1 MTLLNVKNLKAW
13 YGDSQALF
21 GINLK
26 AEQGQMVALLG
37 RNGMGKSTTIKAI
50 CGMINKMEG
59 EVFFQDQL
67 VLKKPSYE
75 IAKLG
80 FGLVPEGRRVFTNL
94 TVYENLICSA
104 RKGYWTTDRLKL
116 IFPRLNERLD
126 QMASSLSGGE
136 QQMLALARALCIEPS
151 LLLLDEPTE
160 GLQPSMISLIRKSIL
175 ELKNQG
181 VAILL
186 VEQRVEAILSIA
198 DEILVI
204 ENGSIVYTAEAN
216 EVVKDHKK
224 LYSFLRV

>member
-1 MTLLNVKNLKAW
+1 MTLLNVINLKAW

-50 CGMINKMEG
+50 CGMMNKIEG

-104 RKGYWTTDRLKL
+104 RKGYWTTERLKL

-136 QQMLALARALCIEPS
+136 QQMLSIGRALMTNPK
-151 LLLLDEPTE
+151 LLILDEATE
-160 GLQPSMISLIRKSIL
+160 GLSPNIRSEIWSVISEIKKQGISIILIDKYLQKIKALADYLYILQRGKNVWEGMSKSLDSRTI
-175 ELKNQG
+175 KKY
-181 VAILL
+181 
-186 VEQRVEAILSIA
+186 LSI
-198 DEILVI
+198 
-204 ENGSIVYTAEAN
+204 
-216 EVVKDHKK
+216 
-224 LYSFLRV
+224 

>member
-50 CGMINKMEG
+50 SGMINKIEG
-59 EVFFQDQL
+59 EVVFQDQF

-136 QQMLALARALCIEPS
+136 QQMLSIGRALMTNPK
-151 LLLLDEPTE
+151 LLILDEATE
-160 GLQPSMISLIRKSIL
+160 GLSPTIRSEIWKVIEVLKEKSSSIL
-175 ELKNQG
+175 IIDKSLRQLLDLADNFY
-181 VAILL
+181 ILEKGKTVWNGSSKRL
-186 VEQRVEAILSIA
+186 TSSIA
-198 DEILVI
+198 QE
-204 ENGSIVYTAEAN
+204 
-216 EVVKDHKK
+216 
-224 LYSFLRV
+224 FLGV

>member
-37 RNGMGKSTTIKAI
+37 RNGMGKSTTIKSI
-50 CGMINKMEG
+50 CGMMNKIEG

-104 RKGYWTTDRLKL
+104 RKGYWTTEKLKL

-136 QQMLALARALCIEPS
+136 QQMLSIGRALMTNPK
-151 LLLLDEPTE
+151 LLILDEATE
-160 GLQPSMISLIRKSIL
+160 GLSPNIRSEIWSVISEIKKQGISIILIDKYLQKIKALADYLYIL
-175 ELKNQG
+175 QRGKNVWEG
-181 VAILL
+181 MNKNLDSSTVKKY
-186 VEQRVEAILSIA
+186 LSI
-198 DEILVI
+198 
-204 ENGSIVYTAEAN
+204 
-216 EVVKDHKK
+216 
-224 LYSFLRV
+224 

>member
-21 GINLK
+21 GIHIK

-50 CGMINKMEG
+50 CGMMNKIEG

-80 FGLVPEGRRVFTNL
+80 FGLVPEGRRIFTNL

-104 RKGYWTTDRLKL
+104 RKGYWTTERLKL

-136 QQMLALARALCIEPS
+136 QQMLSIGRALMTNPK
-151 LLLLDEPTE
+151 LLILDEATE
-160 GLQPSMISLIRKSIL
+160 GLSPNIRSEIWSVISEIKKQGISIILIDKYLQKIKSLADYLYIL
-175 ELKNQG
+175 QRGKNVWEG
-181 VAILL
+181 SSKNLDNRTIKKY
-186 VEQRVEAILSIA
+186 LSI
-198 DEILVI
+198 
-204 ENGSIVYTAEAN
+204 
-216 EVVKDHKK
+216 
-224 LYSFLRV
+224 

>member
-50 CGMINKMEG
+50 CGMMNKIEG

-104 RKGYWTTDRLKL
+104 RKGYWTTERLKL

-136 QQMLALARALCIEPS
+136 QQMLSIGRALMTNPK
-151 LLLLDEPTE
+151 LLILDEATE
-160 GLQPSMISLIRKSIL
+160 GLSPNIRSEIWSVISEIKKQGISIILIDKYLQKIKSL
-175 ELKNQG
+175 ADYLYVLQRGKNVWEG
-181 VAILL
+181 SSKSLDSRAVKKY
-186 VEQRVEAILSIA
+186 LSI
-198 DEILVI
+198 
-204 ENGSIVYTAEAN
+204 
-216 EVVKDHKK
+216 
-224 LYSFLRV
+224 

>member
-50 CGMINKMEG
+50 CGMMNKIEG

-75 IAKLG
+75 IANLG

-104 RKGYWTTDRLKL
+104 RKGYWTTERLKL

-136 QQMLALARALCIEPS
+136 QQMLSIGRALMTNPK
-151 LLLLDEPTE
+151 LLILDEATE
-160 GLQPSMISLIRKSIL
+160 GLSPNIRSEIWSVISEIKKQGISIILIDKYLQKIKSLADYLYIL
-175 ELKNQG
+175 QRGKNVWQG
-181 VAILL
+181 TSKNLDNRTIKKY
-186 VEQRVEAILSIA
+186 LSI
-198 DEILVI
+198 
-204 ENGSIVYTAEAN
+204 
-216 EVVKDHKK
+216 
-224 LYSFLRV
+224 

>member
-21 GINLK
+21 GINIK

-50 CGMINKMEG
+50 CGMMNKIEG

-80 FGLVPEGRRVFTNL
+80 FGLVPEGRRIFTNL

-104 RKGYWTTDRLKL
+104 RKGYWTTERLKL
-116 IFPRLNERLD
+116 IFPRLNERLN

-136 QQMLALARALCIEPS
+136 QQMLSIGRALMTNPK
-151 LLLLDEPTE
+151 LLILDEATE
-160 GLQPSMISLIRKSIL
+160 GLSPNIRSEIWSVISEIKKQGISIILIDKYLQKIKSLSDYLYIL
-175 ELKNQG
+175 QRGKNVWEG
-181 VAILL
+181 SSKNLDNRTIKKY
-186 VEQRVEAILSIA
+186 LSI
-198 DEILVI
+198 
-204 ENGSIVYTAEAN
+204 
-216 EVVKDHKK
+216 
-224 LYSFLRV
+224 

>member
-50 CGMINKMEG
+50 CGMINKIEG
-59 EVFFQDQL
+59 EVFFQDQF

-80 FGLVPEGRRVFTNL
+80 FGLVPEGRRIFTNL

-136 QQMLALARALCIEPS
+136 QQMLSIGRALMTNPK
-151 LLLLDEPTE
+151 LLILDEATE
-160 GLQPSMISLIRKSIL
+160 GLSPNLRSEIWSVISEIKKQGISIILIDKYLQKIKSLADYLYIL
-175 ELKNQG
+175 QRGKNVWQG
-181 VAILL
+181 TSKNLDNRTIKKY
-186 VEQRVEAILSIA
+186 LSI
-198 DEILVI
+198 
-204 ENGSIVYTAEAN
+204 
-216 EVVKDHKK
+216 
-224 LYSFLRV
+224 

>member
-50 CGMINKMEG
+50 CGMMNKIEG
-59 EVFFQDQL
+59 EVYFQDQL

-104 RKGYWTTDRLKL
+104 RKGYWTIDRLKL

-136 QQMLALARALCIEPS
+136 QQMLSIGRALMTNPK
-151 LLLLDEPTE
+151 LLILDEATE
-160 GLQPSMISLIRKSIL
+160 GLSPNLRSEIWSIISEIKKQGISIILIDKYLQKIKSLADYLYIL
-175 ELKNQG
+175 QRGKNVWQG
-181 VAILL
+181 TSKNLDNRTIKKY
-186 VEQRVEAILSIA
+186 LSI
-198 DEILVI
+198 
-204 ENGSIVYTAEAN
+204 
-216 EVVKDHKK
+216 
-224 LYSFLRV
+224 

>member
-50 CGMINKMEG
+50 CGMMNKIEG

-94 TVYENLICSA
+94 TVNENLICSA

-136 QQMLALARALCIEPS
+136 QQMLSIGRALMTNPK
-151 LLLLDEPTE
+151 LLILDEATE
-160 GLQPSMISLIRKSIL
+160 GLAPNLRSEIWSVIPEIKKQGISIILIDKYLQKIKTLADYLYILQRGKNVWEGMSKSLDSSTI
-175 ELKNQG
+175 KKY
-181 VAILL
+181 
-186 VEQRVEAILSIA
+186 LSI
-198 DEILVI
+198 
-204 ENGSIVYTAEAN
+204 
-216 EVVKDHKK
+216 
-224 LYSFLRV
+224 

>member
-50 CGMINKMEG
+50 CGMINKIEG
-59 EVFFQDQL
+59 EVFFQDQFI
-67 VLKKPSYE
+67 LKKPSYE
-75 IAKLG
+75 IATLG

-104 RKGYWTTDRLKL
+104 RKGFWTIDRMKL

-136 QQMLALARALCIEPS
+136 QQMLSIGRALMTNPK
-151 LLLLDEPTE
+151 LLILDEATE
-160 GLQPSMISLIRKSIL
+160 GLSPNLRNEIWSVISEIK
-175 ELKNQG
+175 KQG
-181 VAILL
+181 VSIILIDKYL
-186 VEQRVEAILSIA
+186 HKIKLLADYLYILQRGKNVWEGNSKSLNSRTIKKYLSI
-198 DEILVI
+198 
-204 ENGSIVYTAEAN
+204 
-216 EVVKDHKK
+216 
-224 LYSFLRV
+224 

>member
-50 CGMINKMEG
+50 CGMMNKIEG

-67 VLKKPSYE
+67 VLNKPSYE

-104 RKGYWTTDRLKL
+104 RKGYWTTERLKL

-136 QQMLALARALCIEPS
+136 QQMLSIGRALMTNPK
-151 LLLLDEPTE
+151 LLILDEATE
-160 GLQPSMISLIRKSIL
+160 GLSPNIRSEIWSVISEIKKQGISIILIDKYLQKIKTLADYLYILQRGKNVWEGMSKSLDSSTI
-175 ELKNQG
+175 KKY
-181 VAILL
+181 
-186 VEQRVEAILSIA
+186 LSI
-198 DEILVI
+198 
-204 ENGSIVYTAEAN
+204 
-216 EVVKDHKK
+216 
-224 LYSFLRV
+224 

>member
-37 RNGMGKSTTIKAI
+37 RNGMGKTTTIKAI
-50 CGMINKMEG
+50 CGMINKIEG

-104 RKGYWTTDRLKL
+104 SKGFWTIDRMKL

-126 QMASSLSGGE
+126 QMASSLSGGG
-136 QQMLALARALCIEPS
+136 QQMLSIGRALMTNPK
-151 LLLLDEPTE
+151 LLILDEATE
-160 GLQPSMISLIRKSIL
+160 GLSPNLRNEIWSVISEIKKQGISIILIDKYLQKIKSLADYLYIL
-175 ELKNQG
+175 QRGKNVWEG
-181 VAILL
+181 NSKSLNSRTIKKY
-186 VEQRVEAILSIA
+186 LSI
-198 DEILVI
+198 
-204 ENGSIVYTAEAN
+204 
-216 EVVKDHKK
+216 
-224 LYSFLRV
+224 

>member
-50 CGMINKMEG
+50 CGMINKIEG
-59 EVFFQDQL
+59 EVFFEDQL

-104 RKGYWTTDRLKL
+104 RKGFWTIDRMKL

-136 QQMLALARALCIEPS
+136 QQMLSIGRALMTNPK
-151 LLLLDEPTE
+151 LLILDEATE
-160 GLQPSMISLIRKSIL
+160 GLSPNLRNEIWSVISEIKKQGISIILIDKYLHKIKLLADYLYILQRGKNVWEGNSKSLNSRTI
-175 ELKNQG
+175 KKY
-181 VAILL
+181 
-186 VEQRVEAILSIA
+186 LSI
-198 DEILVI
+198 
-204 ENGSIVYTAEAN
+204 
-216 EVVKDHKK
+216 
-224 LYSFLRV
+224 

>member
-50 CGMINKMEG
+50 CGMMNKIEG

-104 RKGYWTTDRLKL
+104 RKGYWTTERLKL

-136 QQMLALARALCIEPS
+136 QQMLSIGRALMTNPK
-151 LLLLDEPTE
+151 LLILDEATE
-160 GLQPSMISLIRKSIL
+160 GLSPNIRSEIWSVISEIKKQGISIILIDKYLQKIKALADYLYILQRGKNVWEGMSKSLDSRTI
-175 ELKNQG
+175 KKY
-181 VAILL
+181 
-186 VEQRVEAILSIA
+186 LSI
-198 DEILVI
+198 
-204 ENGSIVYTAEAN
+204 
-216 EVVKDHKK
+216 
-224 LYSFLRV
+224 

>member
-50 CGMINKMEG
+50 CGMMNKIEG

-75 IAKLG
+75 IANLG

-104 RKGYWTTDRLKL
+104 RKGYWTTERLKL

-136 QQMLALARALCIEPS
+136 QQMLSIGRALMTNPK
-151 LLLLDEPTE
+151 LLILDEATE
-160 GLQPSMISLIRKSIL
+160 GLSPNIRSEIWSVISEIKKQGISIILIDKYLQKIKTLADYLYILQRGKNVWEGISKSLDSKTI
-175 ELKNQG
+175 KKY
-181 VAILL
+181 
-186 VEQRVEAILSIA
+186 LSI
-198 DEILVI
+198 
-204 ENGSIVYTAEAN
+204 
-216 EVVKDHKK
+216 
-224 LYSFLRV
+224 

>member
-21 GINLK
+21 GINIK

-50 CGMINKMEG
+50 CGMMNKIEG

-104 RKGYWTTDRLKL
+104 RKGYWTTDKLKL
-116 IFPRLNERLD
+116 IFPRLNERLN

-136 QQMLALARALCIEPS
+136 QQMLSIGRALMTNPK
-151 LLLLDEPTE
+151 LLILDEATE
-160 GLQPSMISLIRKSIL
+160 GLSPNIRSEIWSVISEIKKQGISIILIDKYLQKIKALADYLYILQRGKNVWEGMSKSLDSRTI
-175 ELKNQG
+175 KKY
-181 VAILL
+181 
-186 VEQRVEAILSIA
+186 LSI
-198 DEILVI
+198 
-204 ENGSIVYTAEAN
+204 
-216 EVVKDHKK
+216 
-224 LYSFLRV
+224 

>member
-21 GINLK
+21 GINIK

-50 CGMINKMEG
+50 CGMMNKIEG

-80 FGLVPEGRRVFTNL
+80 FGLVPEGRRIFTNL

-136 QQMLALARALCIEPS
+136 QQMLSIGRALMTNPK
-151 LLLLDEPTE
+151 LLILDEATE
-160 GLQPSMISLIRKSIL
+160 GLSPNLRSEIWSVISEIKKQGISIILIDKYLQKIKSLADYLYIL
-175 ELKNQG
+175 QRGKNVWEG
-181 VAILL
+181 SSKNLDNRTIKKY
-186 VEQRVEAILSIA
+186 LSI
-198 DEILVI
+198 
-204 ENGSIVYTAEAN
+204 
-216 EVVKDHKK
+216 
-224 LYSFLRV
+224 

>member
-1 MTLLNVKNLKAW
+1 MTLLNVINLKAW

-50 CGMINKMEG
+50 CGMMNKIEG

-104 RKGYWTTDRLKL
+104 RKGYWTTDKLKL
-116 IFPRLNERLD
+116 IFPRLNERLN

-136 QQMLALARALCIEPS
+136 QQMLSIGRALMTNPK
-151 LLLLDEPTE
+151 LLILDEATE
-160 GLQPSMISLIRKSIL
+160 GLSPNIRSEIWSVISEIKKQGISIILIDKYLQKIKALADYLYILQRGKNVWEGMSKSLDSSTI
-175 ELKNQG
+175 KKY
-181 VAILL
+181 
-186 VEQRVEAILSIA
+186 LSI
-198 DEILVI
+198 
-204 ENGSIVYTAEAN
+204 
-216 EVVKDHKK
+216 
-224 LYSFLRV
+224 

>member
-21 GINLK
+21 GINIK

-50 CGMINKMEG
+50 CGMMNKIEG

-80 FGLVPEGRRVFTNL
+80 FGLVPEGRRIFTNL

-104 RKGYWTTDRLKL
+104 RKGYWTTDKLKL
-116 IFPRLNERLD
+116 IFPRLNERLN

-136 QQMLALARALCIEPS
+136 QQMLSIGRALMTNPK
-151 LLLLDEPTE
+151 LLILDEATE
-160 GLQPSMISLIRKSIL
+160 GLSPNIRSEIWSVISEIKKQGISIILIDKYLQKIKALADYLYILQRGKNVWEGMSKSLDSSTI
-175 ELKNQG
+175 KKY
-181 VAILL
+181 
-186 VEQRVEAILSIA
+186 LS
-198 DEILVI
+198 L
-204 ENGSIVYTAEAN
+204 
-216 EVVKDHKK
+216 
-224 LYSFLRV
+224 

>member
-50 CGMINKMEG
+50 CGMINKIEG
-59 EVFFQDQL
+59 EVFFQDQF

-136 QQMLALARALCIEPS
+136 QQMLSIGRALMTNPK
-151 LLLLDEPTE
+151 LLILDEATE
-160 GLQPSMISLIRKSIL
+160 GLSPNLRNEIWSVISEIKKQGISIILIDKYLHKIKLLADYLYILQRGKNVWEGNSKSLNSRTI
-175 ELKNQG
+175 KKY
-181 VAILL
+181 
-186 VEQRVEAILSIA
+186 LSI
-198 DEILVI
+198 
-204 ENGSIVYTAEAN
+204 
-216 EVVKDHKK
+216 
-224 LYSFLRV
+224 

>member
-1 MTLLNVKNLKAW
+1 MNLLNVKNLKAW

-50 CGMINKMEG
+50 CGMINKIEG
-59 EVFFQDQL
+59 EVFFQDQFI
-67 VLKKPSYE
+67 LKKPSYE
-75 IAKLG
+75 IATLG

-136 QQMLALARALCIEPS
+136 QQMLSVGRALMTNPK
-151 LLLLDEPTE
+151 LLILDEATE
-160 GLQPSMISLIRKSIL
+160 GLSPNLRNEIWSVISEIKKQGISIILIDKYLHKIKLLADYLYILQRGKNVWEGNSKSLNSRTI
-175 ELKNQG
+175 KKY
-181 VAILL
+181 
-186 VEQRVEAILSIA
+186 LSI
-198 DEILVI
+198 
-204 ENGSIVYTAEAN
+204 
-216 EVVKDHKK
+216 
-224 LYSFLRV
+224 

>member
-50 CGMINKMEG
+50 CGMINKIEG
-59 EVFFQDQL
+59 EVFFQDQF

-104 RKGYWTTDRLKL
+104 RKGFWTTDRLKL

-136 QQMLALARALCIEPS
+136 QQMLSIGRALMTNPK
-151 LLLLDEPTE
+151 LLILDEATE
-160 GLQPSMISLIRKSIL
+160 GLSPNLRSEIWSVISEIKKQGISIILIDKYLQKIKSLADYLYIL
-175 ELKNQG
+175 QRGKNVWEG
-181 VAILL
+181 SNKSLDSRTIKKY
-186 VEQRVEAILSIA
+186 LSI
-198 DEILVI
+198 
-204 ENGSIVYTAEAN
+204 
-216 EVVKDHKK
+216 
-224 LYSFLRV
+224 